1 MEPEAGKLRLTSAP
15 GRWVISA
22 AVLGSGIVFL
32 DSTVVNVALPRIG
45 EELPHH
51 FLGVLEG
58 QSYVYYGYLLTLSAL
73 LILAGG
79 LADYHGR
86 RRLFLIGVTGFG
98 ATSLLCGLAPN
109 LELLVLFRI
118 LQGAAGAI
126 LVPGSLAVITA
137 SFAGE
142 DQGKAFGLWAGGS
155 GATTILGPALGGF
168 LVAYISWRAAFFINL
183 PLVVLALYAA
193 ARHMPESHDEE
204 ATGRFDWAGAAVIAI
219 AIGGLTFGAIRGQQE
234 QWHDVT
240 AFISLA
246 LGAAATVSFPI
257 MMKRSSH
264 PLVPLSLF
272 KSRNFSVTNLSTLV
286 IYGALYVTFQY
297 LALFA
302 IGTVGYTE
310 LAFGLAGIPGSLFLV
325 VFSSRIGALAVRFG
339 PRWFMA
345 IGPAL
350 MGLGL
355 LWLTRFPS
363 DSAPWVAD
371 IHHLSSFI
379 PPGDYLRDLF
389 PFQIVFGLGLSIMV
403 TPLTTALMRSIPA
416 HNAGIGSAINNAIS
430 RVGPQLVGA
439 ALFIAI
445 SSSFYMHFEQVAG
458 PAVVSQMNV
467 REQVSPLNRPDPKL
481 GTKVE
486 HAATLASLDAFHLAM
501 LVSAGLCLIGA
512 AVNAGGIRNENL
524 RSEEETAA
532 DAAPSPA

>member
-1 MEPEAGKLRLTSAP
+1 MDSEPEKLRLTSGP
-15 GRWVISA
+15 GRWVIGA

-32 DSTVVNVALPRIG
+32 DSTVVNVALPKIG
-45 EELPHH
+45 EELPAK

-79 LADYHGR
+79 LADFHGR
-86 RRLFLIGVTGFG
+86 RRLFLIGVAGFG

-142 DQGKAFGLWAGGS
+142 DQGKAFGFWAGGS

-168 LVAYISWRAAFFINL
+168 LVAYVSWRAAFFINL
-183 PLVVLALYAA
+183 PLVVLAFYAA
-193 ARHMPESHDEE
+193 ARHMPESRDEQ
-204 ATGRFDWAGAAVIAI
+204 ATGRFDWAGAAVVAI
-219 AIGGLTFGAIRGQQE
+219 AIGGLTFGAIRGQQA
-234 QWHDVT
+234 QWHDTV

-246 LGAAATVSFPI
+246 LGAIATIAFPI
-257 MMKRSSH
+257 MMARSSH

-272 KSRNFSVTNLSTLV
+272 RSRNFSVTNISTLV

-302 IGTVGYTE
+302 IGTVGYSE

-325 VFSSRIGALAVRFG
+325 FLSSRVGTLAVRLG
-339 PRWFMA
+339 PRWFMT
-345 IGPAL
+345 IGPAI
-350 MGLGL
+350 MGISL

-371 IHHLSSFI
+371 IHHLSSFV
-379 PPGDYLRDLF
+379 PPADYMRDLF
-389 PFQIVFGLGLSIMV
+389 PFQMVFGIGLSIMV
-403 TPLTTALMRSIPA
+403 TPLTTALMRSIPP

-445 SSSFYMHFEQVAG
+445 SSSFYANFEHIAG
-458 PAVVSQMNV
+458 PAVVSHLNV
-467 REQVSPLNRPDPKL
+467 RNDVSPLNRPDEKL
-481 GTKVE
+481 GEGVTR
-486 HAATLASLDAFHLAM
+486 AANLASLDAFHLAM
-501 LVSAGLCLIGA
+501 LVSAGLCLAGA
-512 AVNAGGIRNENL
+512 AVNAAGIRNNEL
-524 RSEEETAA
+524 RREDPAPEPAA
-532 DAAPSPA
+532 QPA